1 MANGPGEIIL
11 LCAGLIVAG
20 LVSGVLLETWDDMD
34 AALEERGKEGAADVR
49 TRASLV
55 NDPLNIAWDNTKK
68 TATLYLQNSGENQLD
83 LDTVGVFIASTSLSV
98 SVADGSTI
106 WVPGDVV
113 QFTVDDTSNT
123 LDYTGTNDV
132 IITITVVSSAT
143 GYAGAHTVSEEV
155 RLVTS

>member
-55 NDPLNIAWDNTKK
+55 NDPLNIAWDNTEK

-113 QFTVDDTSNT
+113 QFTVDDTSNA

-132 IITITVVSSAT
+132 IITITVVSSAM

>member
-34 AALEERGKEGAADVR
+34 AALEERGKESAADVR
-49 TRASLV
+49 TRASLL
-55 NDPLNIAWDNTKK
+55 NDPLNVAWDNAEK
-68 TATLYLQNSGENQLD
+68 TATLYLQNSGENRLD
-83 LDTVGVFIASTSLSV
+83 LDTVAVFIASTSLSV
-98 SVADGSTI
+98 SVADGSTTWI
-106 WVPGDVV
+106 PGDVV
-113 QFTVDDTSNT
+113 QFTVDDTSDT

-132 IITITVVSSAT
+132 IITITVVSSDA

>member
-34 AALEERGKEGAADVR
+34 AALEERGKESAADVR
-49 TRASLV
+49 TRASLL
-55 NDPLNIAWDNTKK
+55 NDPLNVAWDNAEK
-68 TATLYLQNSGENQLD
+68 TATLYLQNSGENRLD
-83 LDTVGVFIASTSLSV
+83 LDTVAVFINSTSV
-98 SVADGSTI
+98 TASVADGSTTWI
-106 WVPGDVV
+106 PGDVV
-113 QFTVDDTSNT
+113 QFTVDDTTKT

-132 IITITVVSSAT
+132 IITITVVSSAS